1 MTIMSRLKVGG
12 SSRSVESFHRVRAYS
27 GVLGFLLLFPRS
39 SMAVGAWVG
48 LKLLNTVLSL
58 AVESSS
64 AYLPILSSV
73 FLVVKRSML
82 K

>member
-1 MTIMSRLKVGG
+1 
-12 SSRSVESFHRVRAYS
+12 
-27 GVLGFLLLFPRS
+27 
-39 SMAVGAWVG
+39 MAVGAWVG